1 MSARVPRRVS
11 ALLALLLT
19 VPLWA
24 SPAHADGTNQPKP
37 FFGAFRLVKGLPDTP
52 SVPQIRLPEGYQLT
66 PEAKTQVASRAEYYS
81 FVTGANNASVPVTV
95 TWPGEIIKDVVA
107 GKSIVPVTR
116 DPQDVHTIHF
126 ALPVTGKTLAYGRN
140 TLEIWSQPP
149 TDPGVFLRLEHY
161 DPDRAAGDYAGQ
173 PVRRQAA
180 AAINQLLAAQAI
192 LHDSGLAAQAAAEG
206 HFYALMGFETNN
218 LVHGDYPAHWHF
230 AYYQGK
236 DWAAKAYLPH
246 LLLDEHGRNI
256 QNGQDVNGETRTNY
270 GAGQPAGL
278 LDTDGKPVAILTVRP
293 DGGLDVQAGETGPVY
308 SIVGDS
314 TEDLSRFVTVL
325 RDGAL
330 WLKVTAKD
338 NTKAGELVVNT
349 QSLPTGHSSTVRYDY
364 DPLTGVLATTSDPD
378 HTLRRAVPQPDRGI
392 PPMS

>member
-1 MSARVPRRVS
+1 MRTRTTRLVS
-11 ALLALLLT
+11 VLLALSLAL
-19 VPLWA
+19 PLWG
-24 SPAHADGTNQPKP
+24 SSAHAADTSQPKS
-37 FFGAFRLVKGLPDTP
+37 FFGAFRLVKAVPDTP
-52 SVPQIRLPEGYQLT
+52 SVPQIRLPEDYQLT

-81 FVTGANNASVPVTV
+81 FVTGADNASVPVTV
-95 TWPGEIIKDVVA
+95 TWPGEFIKAVVV

-116 DPQDVHTIHF
+116 DPHDVYTIRF
-126 ALPVTGKTLAYGRN
+126 TLPVTGKTLGYGRN
-140 TLEIWSQPP
+140 TLEIWSLPP

-218 LVHGDYPAHWHF
+218 VVHGDYPAHWHF
-230 AYYQGK
+230 AYFQGK
-236 DWAAKAYLPH
+236 DWTAKAYLPH

-256 QNGQDVNGETRTNY
+256 KNGQDVNGEPRTDY
-270 GAGQPAGL
+270 GVGQPAGL
-278 LDTDGKPVAILTVRP
+278 LDTAGKPVAILTVRP

-314 TEDLSRFVTVL
+314 TEDLSHFVTVL
-325 RDGAL
+325 RDGRP
-330 WLKVTAKD
+330 WLRVSAKD
-338 NTKAGELVVNT
+338 EAKAGELVVNT
-349 QSLPTGHSSTVRYDY
+349 QSLPAGRSSTVHYYY
-364 DPLTGVLATTSDPD
+364 DPLTGVIAATSDPD
-378 HTLRRAVPQPDRGI
+378 HTLRKAVPQPERGI
-392 PPMS
+392 PPMA